1 MTGRQSLTL
10 PVKITKMMTGKQCA
24 KIINGSFG
32 TRQICA
38 LHKFAG
44 IKEGMVIKMKI
55 LKEMTKIRKEHNE
68 EGALVIEATFVFP
81 IMFFI
86 IFFLILM
93 GNMYYLKAKIDSV
106 VSQEAIR
113 YASYYADP
121 MQKGIVDEDFAIPED
136 VSGTDNET
144 SYLYRYLLGETVEEA
159 DEDALTEKIED
170 TGFFSDMT
178 PVDIDIEEHK
188 FRNWI
193 IYQTYVVEI
202 SYKLQFPI
210 KFIFQD
216 ENISLDMNSK
226 DEVPVIDTPEFI
238 RNVDMAVDYAEHTE
252 VYSAGAAKYT
262 EVYQKV
268 HDFIAGDSGDGGDD
282 GDGGGDDD

>member
-1 MTGRQSLTL
+1 
-10 PVKITKMMTGKQCA
+10 
-24 KIINGSFG
+24 
-32 TRQICA
+32 
-38 LHKFAG
+38 
-44 IKEGMVIKMKI
+44 MVIKMKI
-55 LKEMTKIRKEHNE
+55 LKEMTKIKKTHNE